1 MESKVCEFLKVLDH
15 SIRQDLTC
23 CFKAKEAKVVMNF
36 DARSLKIFIS
46 TSAIIKSN
54 EVKSE
59 ISINYYY
66 ISNIVE
72 NNDDVIPYINAI
84 TLLIVCKTV
93 GYKDKYQKLYK
104 RCKHYDKKY
113 RKEN

>member
-1 MESKVCEFLKVLDH
+1 MESEVCEFLKVLDH
-15 SIRQDLTC
+15 SIRQDLVC

-46 TSAIIKSN
+46 TSAIVNKTNVHSEFKIDYCYIENIIKD
-54 EVKSE
+54 ED
-59 ISINYYY
+59 
-66 ISNIVE
+66 IV
-72 NNDDVIPYINAI
+72 PYINAI
-84 TLLIVCKTV
+84 TSLIVCQTV